1 MTVATENILKQLL
14 FLCLS
19 YLLPP
24 FIHSSFAK
32 VRAHLQ
38 ALLIMEVR
46 GFWKTDT
53 IYILT
58 APRQQ
63 GNLLLLNLCCSY
75 IAFLFLVCFFEIS
88 CKMILTRGLELKT
101 EGLSLHFH
109 DAPVQHL
116 QPPATRNFY
125 LLGNFTDA
133 IKDYIAIRD
142 KMRPGAFTE
151 SHYSH

>member
-1 MTVATENILKQLL
+1 MTVATANILKQLL
-14 FLCLS
+14 FLCPS
-19 YLLPP
+19 YLLLV
-24 FIHSSFAK
+24 FIHSPLAK

-38 ALLIMEVR
+38 ALLIMELR

-53 IYILT
+53 TYVLI

-63 GNLLLLNLCCSY
+63 GNLLLNPCCSY
-75 IAFLFLVCFFEIS
+75 MAFLFLVYSFEIS

-101 EGLSLHFH
+101 KGLSLHFH

-142 KMRPGAFTE
+142 KMRPGAFRE
-151 SHYSH
+151 KHYSH

>member
-1 MTVATENILKQLL
+1 MTVATKNVLKQLL
-14 FLCLS
+14 FLCPSCLLLS
-19 YLLPP
+19 FTPTSL
-24 FIHSSFAK
+24 AT

-38 ALLIMEVR
+38 ALVIMELR

-53 IYILT
+53 IYILM

-63 GNLLLLNLCCSY
+63 GNLLLNPCCSY
-75 IAFLFLVCFFEIS
+75 IAFLFLEYSFEIS

-101 EGLSLHFH
+101 QGLSLHFH

-151 SHYSH
+151 NPYSH

>member
-1 MTVATENILKQLL
+1 MTAATENILKQWL
-14 FLCLS
+14 FLCPSYILLS
-19 YLLPP
+19 
-24 FIHSSFAK
+24 FIHSPLAK
-32 VRAHLQ
+32 VRARLQ
-38 ALLIMEVR
+38 ALLIMELR

-53 IYILT
+53 IYILI

-63 GNLLLLNLCCSY
+63 GNLWLNPCCRY
-75 IAFLFLVCFFEIS
+75 IAFLFLVYSFEIS
-88 CKMILTRGLELKT
+88 CKVILTRGLELKT
-101 EGLSLHFH
+101 KGLSLHFH

-151 SHYSH
+151 NHYSH